1 MALLDGKQLRDQSTE
16 LGKLSGTGIVSFTAA
31 TMSFS
36 AGSVLTT
43 DTSNIVNGTDVV
55 NKEYVDSVAAGL
67 DPKESVAYTTTG
79 EITLS
84 GTGTQSGG
92 DWDGALTEGDR
103 ILVKNQTDTTENGI
117 YTVASGAWSR
127 ATDSDGTPASE
138 VSLGNFTFVEYGTLS
153 GSGYVLYSTDSAT
166 TPLITP
172 GTDTQL
178 WTLFSAAGS
187 YTNGTGLNLAGGV
200 FSIADTTVSANSYG
214 QADSVTTFT
223 VNAQGQ
229 LTAAGITTISI
240 TSSQVSDFVSASEAA
255 VFTDANFVDGT
266 TIDFTVTAGDSVT
279 AEVIDASLQVSKL
292 NTGSNGG
299 ATAGYVLSTDG
310 TNFKWV
316 LDEGDISAVT
326 AGAGLTGGGSTGA
339 LTLEV
344 NTDNGLSIVN
354 DNVVLGGTL
363 SQATTIDG
371 NVLDFTLNNVD
382 YLTLGSAVL
391 DVNSNFVSIDSGTGP
406 TQLLSGT
413 DTTISASSSLNLV
426 AEDGNVTTGNLEGLV
441 YTADYSSTF
450 VGNSLI
456 TKTYVDTGTASI
468 WNAINSINNDFVTE
482 ITAGAGLTGGGT
494 EGSINLDIVS
504 ANGGIVVNADDIALT
519 LGAGNSGALTIEG
532 DGLTLN
538 TTTLAAELE
547 GAGLTS
553 NGGKLDIVSA
563 NGGIFV
569 NTDGIELTL
578 GAGNSGALTI
588 ENDGLTLNTTTLAA
602 ELEGAGLTSN
612 GGKLSADLTINGG
625 LTFSAAGD
633 GGQIEVVVDNT
644 TIQVVNGALTV
655 VAGASQPV
663 YQTATSSVATG
674 NTGITLTSTPN
685 DYSRIEVYVNGQL
698 QNLTENTSGDCYF
711 GVSGTAFA
719 SLVSGD
725 SLYWNATNAGFTLSA
740 TDIIKIH
747 YEA

>member
-31 TMSFS
+31 TMSFD

-43 DTSNIVNGTDVV
+43 ATSNIVNGTDVV

-92 DWDGALTEGDR
+92 DWDGTLTVGDR
-103 ILVKNQTDTTENGI
+103 ILVKDQTGGTANGI
-117 YTVASGAWSR
+117 YEVASDAWSR
-127 ATDSDGTPASE
+127 ATDSDGTPSSE
-138 VSLGNFTFVEYGTLS
+138 VSLGNFTFVEYGSLA
-153 GSGYVLYSTDSAT
+153 GSGYVLYSTNSAT
-166 TPLITP
+166 NPLITP

-178 WTLFSAAGS
+178 WTLFSSAGA
-187 YTNGTGLNLAGGV
+187 YTAGTGLELAGGE
-200 FSIADTTVSANSYG
+200 FSISDTTVSANSYG

-229 LTAAGITTISI
+229 LTAAGTTTISI
-240 TSSQVSDFVSASEAA
+240 TASQVSDFDVASEAA
-255 VFTDANFVDGT
+255 IFEDANFVDGT
-266 TIDFTVTAGDSVT
+266 TIDFIVSTGSSVT

-292 NTGSNGG
+292 NTGTNGG

-310 TNFKWV
+310 TNFQWI

-371 NVLDFTLNNVD
+371 NDLDFTLNNVD
-382 YLTLGSAVL
+382 YLSLGSKTL
-391 DVNSNFVSIDSGTGP
+391 DVTSNFVSIDSGTGP

-413 DTTISASSSLNLV
+413 DTTISASASVNIV
-426 AEDGNVTTGNLEGLV
+426 AEEGNVTTGNLEGLV

-456 TKTYVDTGTASI
+456 TKTYVDTGTSSI

-482 ITAGAGLTGGGT
+482 ITAGTGLTGGGAS
-494 EGSINLDIVS
+494 GSITLDIVS
-504 ANGGIVVNADDIALT
+504 ANGGIVVNADDI
-519 LGAGNSGALTIEG
+519 
-532 DGLTLN
+532 
-538 TTTLAAELE
+538 
-547 GAGLTS
+547 
-553 NGGKLDIVSA
+553 
-563 NGGIFV
+563 
-569 NTDGIELTL
+569 ELTL

-588 ENDGLTLNTTTLAA
+588 VNDGLTLNTTTLAA

-633 GGQIEVVVDNT
+633 GGQIEVVVDGN
-644 TIQVVNGALTV
+644 TIQIVDGALTV

-663 YQTATSSVATG
+663 YQTATSSVTTG
-674 NTGITLTSTPN
+674 NTGIVLTSTPN

-698 QNLTENTSGDCYF
+698 QNLTENTTGDCYF
-711 GVSGTAFA
+711 GASGTAFA
-719 SLVSGD
+719 SLTSGD
-725 SLYWNATNAGFTLSA
+725 SLYWNASNAGFTLSS
-740 TDIIKIH
+740 TDIIKIN

>member
-1 MALLDGKQLRDQSTE
+1 LNKKNKKKQIMALLDGKQLRDQSTE

-31 TMSFS
+31 TMSFD

-43 DTSNIVNGTDVV
+43 ATSNIVNGTDVV

-92 DWDGALTEGDR
+92 DWAGTLTVGDR
-103 ILVKNQTDTTENGI
+103 ILVKNQTGGTGNGI
-117 YTVASGAWSR
+117 YEVASGAWSR
-127 ATDSDGTPASE
+127 AADSDGTPASE
-138 VSLGNFTFVEYGTLS
+138 VSLGNFTFVEYGSLA
-153 GSGYVLYSTDSAT
+153 GSGYVLYSTNSAT

-178 WTLFSAAGS
+178 WTLFSSAGA
-187 YTNGTGLNLAGGV
+187 YTAGTGLDLAGGE

-229 LTAAGITTISI
+229 LTAAGTTTISI
-240 TSSQVSDFVSASEAA
+240 TASQVSDFDVASEAA
-255 VFTDANFVDGT
+255 IFEDANFVDGT
-266 TIDFTVTAGDSVT
+266 TIDFIVSTGSSVT

-292 NTGSNGG
+292 NTGTNGG

-310 TNFKWV
+310 TNFRWI
-316 LDEGDISAVT
+316 LDEGDISEVT

-371 NVLDFTLNNVD
+371 NDLDFTLNNVD
-382 YLTLGSAVL
+382 YLSLGSKTL
-391 DVNSNFVSIDSGTGP
+391 DVTSNFVSIDSGTGP

-413 DTTISASSSLNLV
+413 DTTISASGSVNLV
-426 AEDGNVTTGNLEGLV
+426 ADEGNVTTGNLEGLV

-456 TKTYVDTGTASI
+456 TKTYVDTGTSSI

-482 ITAGAGLTGGGT
+482 ITAGTGLTGGGAS
-494 EGSINLDIVS
+494 GSITLDIVS
-504 ANGGIVVNADDIALT
+504 ANGGIVVNADD
-519 LGAGNSGALTIEG
+519 
-532 DGLTLN
+532 
-538 TTTLAAELE
+538 
-547 GAGLTS
+547 
-553 NGGKLDIVSA
+553 
-563 NGGIFV
+563 
-569 NTDGIELTL
+569 IELTL

-588 ENDGLTLNTTTLAA
+588 ENDGLTLNTTNLAA

-633 GGQIEVVVDNT
+633 GGQIEVVVDGN
-644 TIQVVNGALTV
+644 TIQIVDGALTV

-674 NTGITLTSTPN
+674 NTGIVLTSTPN

-698 QNLTENTSGDCYF
+698 QNLTENTTGDCYF
-711 GVSGTAFA
+711 GASGTAFA
-719 SLVSGD
+719 SLTSGD
-725 SLYWNATNAGFTLSA
+725 SLYWNASNAGFTLSS
-740 TDIIKIH
+740 TDIIKIN

>member
-43 DTSNIVNGTDVV
+43 ATSNIVNGTDVV

-103 ILVKNQTDTTENGI
+103 ILVKNQTDTTANGI

-127 ATDSDGTPASE
+127 AADSDGTPASE
-138 VSLGNFTFVEYGTLS
+138 VSLGNFTFVEYGSLA

-187 YTNGTGLNLAGGV
+187 YTAGTGLNLAGGE

-266 TIDFTVTAGDSVT
+266 TIDFTITAGDSVT

-391 DVNSNFVSIDSGTGP
+391 DVTSNFVSIDSGTGP

-413 DTTISASSSLNLV
+413 DTTISASASVNIV
-426 AEDGNVTTGNLEGLV
+426 AEEGNVTTGNLEGLV

-482 ITAGAGLTGGGT
+482 ITAGAGLTGGGAS
-494 EGSINLDIVS
+494 GSISLDIVS

-563 NGGIFV
+563 NGGIVV

-588 ENDGLTLNTTTLAA
+588 ENDGLTLNTTNLAA

-625 LTFSAAGD
+625 LTFSASGD

-719 SLVSGD
+719 SLTSGD

-740 TDIIKIH
+740 TDIIKIN

>member
-31 TMSFS
+31 TMSFD

-43 DTSNIVNGTDVV
+43 ATSNIVNGTDVV

-92 DWDGALTEGDR
+92 DWDGTLTEGDR
-103 ILVKNQTDTTENGI
+103 ILVKNQTDTTANGI
-117 YTVASGAWSR
+117 YEVASGAWSR
-127 ATDSDGTPASE
+127 AADSDGTPASE

-178 WTLFSAAGS
+178 WTLFSSAGA
-187 YTNGTGLNLAGGV
+187 YTAGTGLDLAGGE

-229 LTAAGITTISI
+229 LTAAGTTLISI
-240 TSSQVSDFVSASEAA
+240 TASQVSDFDVASEAA
-255 VFTDANFVDGT
+255 IFEDANFVDGT
-266 TIDFTVTAGDSVT
+266 TIDFIVSTGSSVT
-279 AEVIDASLQVSKL
+279 AEVIDSSLQVSKL

-371 NVLDFTLNNVD
+371 NDLDFTLNNVD
-382 YLTLGSAVL
+382 YLSLGSKTL
-391 DVNSNFVSIDSGTGP
+391 DVTSNFVSIDSGTGP
-406 TQLLSGT
+406 TQLLAGT
-413 DTTISASSSLNLV
+413 DITISASGSVNLV
-426 AEDGNVTTGNLEGLV
+426 ADEGNVTTGNLEGLV
-441 YTADYSSTF
+441 YTADYSATF

-456 TKTYVDTGTASI
+456 TKTYVDTGTSSI

-482 ITAGAGLTGGGT
+482 ITAGAGLTGGGAS
-494 EGSINLDIVS
+494 GSISLDIVS

-519 LGAGNSGALTIEG
+519 LGAGNSGALTIEN

-538 TTTLAAELE
+538 TTTLATELE

-563 NGGIFV
+563 NGGIVV
-569 NTDGIELTL
+569 NANDIELTL

-588 ENDGLTLNTTTLAA
+588 ENDGLTLNTTTLAD
-602 ELEGAGLTSN
+602 ELEGTGLTSSA
-612 GGKLSADLTINGG
+612 GKLSVDLSTNGG
-625 LTFSAAGD
+625 LTFSVGS
-633 GGQIEVVVDNT
+633 QVEVVVDNT

-698 QNLTENTSGDCYF
+698 QNLTENTTGDCYF

-719 SLVSGD
+719 SLTSGD

-740 TDIIKIH
+740 TDIIKIN

>member
-31 TMSFS
+31 TMSFD

-43 DTSNIVNGTDVV
+43 ATSNIVNGTDVV

-92 DWDGALTEGDR
+92 DWAGTLTVGDR
-103 ILVKNQTDTTENGI
+103 ILVKNQTGGTGNGI
-117 YTVASGAWSR
+117 YEVASGAWSR
-127 ATDSDGTPASE
+127 AADSDGTPASE
-138 VSLGNFTFVEYGTLS
+138 VSLGNFTFVEYGSLA
-153 GSGYVLYSTDSAT
+153 GSGYVLYSTNSAT

-178 WTLFSAAGS
+178 WTLFSSAGA
-187 YTNGTGLNLAGGV
+187 YTAGTGLDLAGGE

-229 LTAAGITTISI
+229 LTAAGTTTISI
-240 TSSQVSDFVSASEAA
+240 TASQVSDFDVASEAA
-255 VFTDANFVDGT
+255 IFEDANFVDGT
-266 TIDFTVTAGDSVT
+266 TIDFIVSTGSSVT

-292 NTGSNGG
+292 NTGTNGG

-310 TNFKWV
+310 TNFRWI
-316 LDEGDISAVT
+316 LDEGDISEVT

-371 NVLDFTLNNVD
+371 NDLDFTLNNVD
-382 YLTLGSAVL
+382 YLSLGSKTL
-391 DVNSNFVSIDSGTGP
+391 DVTSNFVSIDSGTGP

-413 DTTISASSSLNLV
+413 DTTISASGSVNLV
-426 AEDGNVTTGNLEGLV
+426 ADEGNVTTGNLEGLV

-456 TKTYVDTGTASI
+456 TKTYVDTGTSSI

-482 ITAGAGLTGGGT
+482 ITAGTGLTGGGAS
-494 EGSINLDIVS
+494 GSITLDIVS
-504 ANGGIVVNADDIALT
+504 ANGGIVVNADDI
-519 LGAGNSGALTIEG
+519 
-532 DGLTLN
+532 
-538 TTTLAAELE
+538 
-547 GAGLTS
+547 
-553 NGGKLDIVSA
+553 
-563 NGGIFV
+563 
-569 NTDGIELTL
+569 ELTL

-588 ENDGLTLNTTTLAA
+588 EPDGLTLNTATLAD
-602 ELEGAGLTSN
+602 ELEGTGLTSN
-612 GGKLSADLTINGG
+612 AGKLSVDLTTNGG
-625 LTFSAAGD
+625 LTFSN
-633 GGQIEVVVDNT
+633 GQVEVVVDNS
-644 TIQVVNGALTV
+644 TIQIVNGALTV

-663 YQTATSSVATG
+663 YQTATSSVADG

-698 QNLTENTSGDCYF
+698 QNLSENTSGDCYF

-719 SLVSGD
+719 SLTSGD
-725 SLYWNATNAGFTLSA
+725 SLYWNATNAGFTLSS
-740 TDIIKIH
+740 TDIIKIN

>member
-31 TMSFS
+31 TMSFD

-43 DTSNIVNGTDVV
+43 ATSNIVNGTDVV

-92 DWDGALTEGDR
+92 DWAGTLTVGDR
-103 ILVKNQTDTTENGI
+103 ILVKNQTGGTGNGI
-117 YTVASGAWSR
+117 YEVASGAWSR
-127 ATDSDGTPASE
+127 AADSDGTPASE
-138 VSLGNFTFVEYGTLS
+138 VSLGNFTFVEYGSLA
-153 GSGYVLYSTDSAT
+153 GSGYVLYSTNSAT

-178 WTLFSAAGS
+178 WTLFSSAGA
-187 YTNGTGLNLAGGV
+187 YTAGTGLDLAGGE

-229 LTAAGITTISI
+229 LTAAGTTTISI
-240 TSSQVSDFVSASEAA
+240 TASQVSDFDVASEAA
-255 VFTDANFVDGT
+255 IFEDANFVDGT
-266 TIDFTVTAGDSVT
+266 TIDFIVSTGSSVT

-292 NTGSNGG
+292 NTGTNGG

-310 TNFKWV
+310 TNFRWI
-316 LDEGDISAVT
+316 LDEGDISEVT

-371 NVLDFTLNNVD
+371 NDLDFTLNNVD
-382 YLTLGSAVL
+382 YLSLGSKTL
-391 DVNSNFVSIDSGTGP
+391 DVTSNFVSIDSGTGP

-413 DTTISASSSLNLV
+413 DTTISASGSVNLV
-426 AEDGNVTTGNLEGLV
+426 ADEGNVTTGNLEGLV

-456 TKTYVDTGTASI
+456 TKTYVDTGTSSI

-482 ITAGAGLTGGGT
+482 ITAGTGLTGGGAS
-494 EGSINLDIVS
+494 GSITLDIVS
-504 ANGGIVVNADDIALT
+504 ANGGIVVNADD
-519 LGAGNSGALTIEG
+519 
-532 DGLTLN
+532 
-538 TTTLAAELE
+538 
-547 GAGLTS
+547 
-553 NGGKLDIVSA
+553 
-563 NGGIFV
+563 
-569 NTDGIELTL
+569 IELTL

-588 ENDGLTLNTTTLAA
+588 ENDGLTLNTTNLAA

-633 GGQIEVVVDNT
+633 GGQIEVVVDGN
-644 TIQVVNGALTV
+644 TIQIVDGALTV

-674 NTGITLTSTPN
+674 NTGIVLTSTPN

-698 QNLTENTSGDCYF
+698 QNLTENTTGDCYF
-711 GVSGTAFA
+711 GASGTAFA
-719 SLVSGD
+719 SLTSGD
-725 SLYWNATNAGFTLSA
+725 SLYWNASNAGFTLSS
-740 TDIIKIH
+740 TDIIKIN